1 MGPDGMLF
9 VRTAGGEALMGA
21 IHLAAAGLIAA
32 VLLVQ
37 PASGQR
43 SLDIVLYSDGS
54 ARVSDTI
61 GTDPL
66 EPEARAPV
74 LGGSADNLAAFGDD
88 GFLLSVERDGDEAA
102 VSSFGYSSATVEYD
116 THGLV
121 SKEGRVWTFLLDS
134 DVPYSLLMPPGSIIV
149 GMSDVPVG
157 IDLRDERT
165 LLRLGAGASE
175 VNYILGAAP
184 AAPPEQA
191 APGTG
196 YLAAGAAAAVAAA
209 AALWIRARRAAP
221 RAEVEVPAAG
231 QAAAQ
236 AAAPEDRGIREDDAR
251 ILGYIRENGGQ
262 ALESE
267 LRKKFLLP
275 RTTMWRA
282 VRRLERQGVIE
293 VSKQDKQNLVR
304 IREGPA

>member
-1 MGPDGMLF
+1 
-9 VRTAGGEALMGA
+9 MGA

-196 YLAAGAAAAVAAA
+196 YLAAGAAAAGAAA
-209 AALWIRARRAAP
+209 SGPWAP
-221 RAEVEVPAAG
+221 G
-231 QAAAQ
+231 
-236 AAAPEDRGIREDDAR
+236 RGGRPR
-251 ILGYIRENGGQ
+251 GG
-262 ALESE
+262 
-267 LRKKFLLP
+267 
-275 RTTMWRA
+275 
-282 VRRLERQGVIE
+282 G
-293 VSKQDKQNLVR
+293 
-304 IREGPA
+304 